1 MKKVI
6 CIVSVLLCAALL
18 FVGCSGTPAA
28 SASQLAQASTAP
40 SAAASISA
48 PAASASAAAPAS
60 AAGKPISIALLDSSN
75 GNAWRAQMEQ
85 EMNQLVTD
93 YKSKGLISNYVAYS
107 ANDDATVQAQ
117 QLNQIV
123 SAGKTDV
130 VLINP
135 ASSTAL
141 NPAIDKAVAAG
152 IKVIGL
158 DSIIQDANAVT
169 ISTDQSQWASAE
181 AQFLA
186 DKLGGKGKI
195 VIFEGIQGVPA
206 SDMRQKAYHDVLA
219 KYPGIQILKEVY
231 HGWDEGKAK
240 QTMATLISAYP
251 EIDGVLNQECSP
263 GIMQAYQE
271 AGVAMPKV
279 LGSDETVN
287 YLNLWDAY
295 NTKNPDKAFEGIIV
309 GNPPGVGADAI
320 KLAVQLMN
328 GKTFKASALTDVSG
342 GKALLLKPS
351 PIITNENRAEFVAK
365 TKGMADTYTFST
377 VLSDDEI
384 AAFFN

>member
-1 MKKVI
+1 MKKGI
-6 CIVSVLLCAALL
+6 CIVAVLLCAALV
-18 FVGCSGTPAA
+18 FAGCSAAGTPSASEPAAA
-28 SASQLAQASTAP
+28 SSAPASAPASASTAP
-40 SAAASISA
+40 AS
-48 PAASASAAAPAS
+48 SAAAPA
-60 AAGKPISIALLDSSN
+60 AGKAISIALLDSSN
-75 GNAWRAQMEQ
+75 GNSWRAQMEQ
-85 EMNQLVTD
+85 EINDLVAE
-93 YKSKGLISNYVAYS
+93 YKTKGLVSNYVAFS

-141 NPAIDKAVAAG
+141 NPAIDKAIAAG
-152 IKVIGL
+152 ITVMGL
-158 DSIIQDANAVT
+158 DSIIQNADVVT
-169 ISTDQSQWASAE
+169 ISTDQAQWASAQ

-195 VIFEGIQGVPA
+195 VIFNGIQGFPA
-206 SDMRQKAYHDVLA
+206 SDLRQKAFHDVLD
-219 KYPGIQILKEVY
+219 KYPDIQVLKEVY

-251 EIDGVLNQECSP
+251 EIDGILNQECSP

-271 AGVAMPKV
+271 AGVPMPKV

-309 GNPPGVGADAI
+309 GNPPGVGADAV
-320 KLAVQLMN
+320 KLAVQMAN
-328 GKTFKASALTDVSG
+328 GKTFKDGVLTDVDG
-342 GKALLLKPS
+342 GKALLLKPA
-351 PIITNENRAEFVAK
+351 PIVTNENRAEYVAK
-365 TKGMADTYTFST
+365 CKGLAETYTFSN

-384 AAFFN
+384 AAFLK